1 MRPVRIAGNASRE
14 YGTENGLESKS
25 SGAWQKNGKFGTQQW
40 AVALGLA
47 IQDLELEENGFQD
60 GGPSDSLAKV
70 PR

>member
-1 MRPVRIAGNASRE
+1 MRPVRIADNASRE
-14 YGTENGLESKS
+14 YGTEDSWESKS

-47 IQDLELEENGFQD
+47 IHDLELEEYGFKD
-60 GGPSDSLAKV
+60 RGSSVSVAKV